1 MIIEK
6 SPYYKSNL
14 GQINSSELVEQKEN
28 KDFGTLVEYYNCFC
42 GNCIEVFNTICF

>member
-28 KDFGTLVEYYNCFC
+28 KDSAQAQAASK
-42 GNCIEVFNTICF
+42 

>member
-6 SPYYKSNL
+6 SPHYKSNL

-28 KDFGTLVEYYNCFC
+28 KDSEKIDSEDFSFWSW
-42 GNCIEVFNTICF
+42 